1 VTHSQSSTGGGD
13 DARTRRELATFVRY
27 PTAGMRAPAITDRSE
42 ERRDGFAIEHLA
54 WTNEFGET
62 VRALLV
68 RPPGKGPHPAVLY
81 CHAHG
86 GRYEV
91 GLDELL
97 DGRPSL
103 ISPYGPFLA
112 KAGFA
117 ALCVEMPA
125 FGTRQVPG
133 ESARAKERLWF
144 GDTLF
149 GAMLRDL
156 GAGLAHLKERSDID
170 RGRIAAL
177 GLSMGATHAF
187 WMGALEPSISRV
199 AHLCCYADLAT
210 LIRLGQ
216 HDRHGHYMTVPG
228 LLNHFPTGRICG
240 LIAPRPQLIGLGY
253 QDPLTPR
260 EAVETA
266 LAQTRSDYE
275 AAAVP
280 ERLVVIEHDDTGHV
294 ETPAMRDGVLRFL
307 QEMRP

>member
-1 VTHSQSSTGGGD
+1 VTHPQSGTSGD
-13 DARTRRELATFVRY
+13 DGARSRRELAAFVRY
-27 PTAGMRAPAITDRSE
+27 PTAGVPAPAITDRSE
-42 ERRDGFAIEHLA
+42 EQCDGFAIERLS

-68 RPPGKGPHPAVLY
+68 RPSGEGPHPAVLY

-91 GLDELL
+91 GLEELL
-97 DGRPSL
+97 GGRPSL
-103 ISPYGPFLA
+103 ISPYGPVLA

-125 FGTRQVPG
+125 FGTRRAPG
-133 ESARAKERLWF
+133 EGARAKERLWF

-156 GAGLAHLKERSDID
+156 GAGLGHLKERTDID
-170 RGRIAAL
+170 CGRIAAL

-187 WMGALEPSISRV
+187 WMAALDPAVRRV
-199 AHLCCYADLAT
+199 AHLCCYADLAA

-216 HDRHGHYMTVPG
+216 HDRHGHYLTVPD

-253 QDPLTPR
+253 QDTLTPR
-260 EAVETA
+260 EAVTIALTETRA
-266 LAQTRSDYE
+266 HY
-275 AAAVP
+275 AAAGMP
-280 ERLVVIEHDDTGHV
+280 EGLVVIEHDDTGHV
-294 ETPAMRDGVLRFL
+294 ETLAMRDGVLRFL
-307 QEMRP
+307 HEMGP

>member
-1 VTHSQSSTGGGD
+1 M
-13 DARTRRELATFVRY
+13 
-27 PTAGMRAPAITDRSE
+27 PTPAITARSE
-42 ERRDGFAIEHLA
+42 EQRDGFAIERLA
-54 WTNEFGET
+54 WTNEFGEA
-62 VRALLV
+62 VRAVLV
-68 RPPGKGPHPAVLY
+68 RPLGKGPHPALLY

-103 ISPYGPFLA
+103 ISPYGPVLA

-133 ESARAKERLWF
+133 EGARAKERLWF

-156 GAGLAHLKERSDID
+156 GAGLAHLKERIDID
-170 RGRIAAL
+170 RGRIAVL

-187 WMGALEPSISRV
+187 WMAALEPSISRA

-210 LIRLGQ
+210 LIRVGQ

-240 LIAPRPQLIGLGY
+240 LIAPRRQLIGLGY
-253 QDPLTPR
+253 QDALTPR

-266 LAQTRSDYE
+266 LAETQLHY
-275 AAAVP
+275 AAAGVP
-280 ERLVVIEHDDTGHV
+280 ERLVVIQHDDTGHV

-307 QEMRP
+307 HER